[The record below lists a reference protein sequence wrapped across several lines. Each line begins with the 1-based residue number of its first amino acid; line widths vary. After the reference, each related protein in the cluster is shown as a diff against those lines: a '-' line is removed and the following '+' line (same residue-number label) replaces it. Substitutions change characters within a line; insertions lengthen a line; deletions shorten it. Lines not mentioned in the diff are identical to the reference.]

1 VFYSNLK
8 PTTQYIKPKQNH
20 PTGQIQHNKLP
31 DNFSLR
37 LLQMLSLQII
47 HLATLKTTQKHSN
60 ETLSFLTG

>member
-1 VFYSNLK
+1 M
-8 PTTQYIKPKQNH
+8 TQYIKPKRNH
-20 PTGQIQHNKLP
+20 LAGQTQHNKLP

-47 HLATLKTTQKHSN
+47 YLATLKTTQKHSN